1 LRSPGGYRQVSGGI
15 ERCDGSGSSMVLYE
29 YYRTCKKLEIMAEYM
44 LDIYKIR
51 RFANGQVTSEKVSKV
66 LKESTVKHAK
76 RVNKNVGYKYVGR
89 YKDMYGNYYT

>member
-1 LRSPGGYRQVSGGI
+1 
-15 ERCDGSGSSMVLYE
+15 
-29 YYRTCKKLEIMAEYM
+29 MAEYM

-76 RVNKNVGYKYVGR
+76 RVNKNVGYKYV
-89 YKDMYGNYYT
+89 

>member
-1 LRSPGGYRQVSGGI
+1 
-15 ERCDGSGSSMVLYE
+15 
-29 YYRTCKKLEIMAEYM
+29 MAEYM

-66 LKESTVKHAK
+66 LKENTVKHAK

-89 YKDMYGNYYT
+89 YKDMYGNYYTQYERKDEKSSDPVCEVYYKQIFTKLK

>member
-1 LRSPGGYRQVSGGI
+1 
-15 ERCDGSGSSMVLYE
+15 
-29 YYRTCKKLEIMAEYM
+29 MAEYM

-89 YKDMYGNYYT
+89 YRQLLYPVRTQGRKVI

>member
-1 LRSPGGYRQVSGGI
+1 
-15 ERCDGSGSSMVLYE
+15 
-29 YYRTCKKLEIMAEYM
+29 MAGYM

-89 YKDMYGNYYT
+89 YKDMYGNWKYGKKRNSPVYYRHAAKSQAW